1 MRESLIEILACPV
14 CKGNLE
20 LTSKEMENNEILSG
34 TLTCKSCNHDYVI
47 ENTIPNLLPPE
58 KE

>member
-14 CKGNLE
+14 CKSNLS
-20 LTSKEMENNEILSG
+20 LTIKEMENDEILSG
-34 TLTCKSCNHDYVI
+34 TLNCKSCKHDYAI